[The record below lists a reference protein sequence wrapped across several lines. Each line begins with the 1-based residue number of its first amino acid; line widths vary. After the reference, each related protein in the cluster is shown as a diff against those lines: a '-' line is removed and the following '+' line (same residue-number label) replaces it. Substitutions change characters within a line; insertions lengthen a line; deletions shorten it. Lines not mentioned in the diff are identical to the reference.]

1 MTSILLLGGGESLS
15 SSLLWPGCD
24 REMLVLEK
32 VSSHCSRREGCA
44 LCEMIK
50 KSDLHMHC
58 ILCSYNYFYAVYPL
72 PGCEDFLSSL
82 CELPLGEEVGGS
94 DKQTFISSSNGH
106 RQKCW
111 LETFSHNSC
120 HHTYHSIMH
129 SKEETF
135 FTGGVVDPFPLKG
148 LLDPRTAD
156 PLSSLRGILWIQKYL
171 ALCHLHTGKNN
182 ISNFKIGSP
191 HFHGPHHNRHLA
203 GRYRPL

>member
-1 MTSILLLGGGESLS
+1 MS

-72 PGCEDFLSSL
+72 PGCEDFSSSL
-82 CELPLGEEVGGS
+82 CELPLGAEVGGS
-94 DKQTFISSSNGH
+94 DKRTFISSSNGH
-106 RQKCW
+106 RQKKSVG
-111 LETFSHNSC
+111 LKPF
-120 HHTYHSIMH
+120 HTIGVVIIHIIIQ

-156 PLSSLRGILWIQKYL
+156 PLSSFWGILWIQKYL